1 VTTTLKVLATALV
14 LYLLLG
20 AWFAAGAQPQQLW
33 ACPAPEEPHAQI
45 LQDQRLSPECRP
57 TVTTRDRVEQFT
69 AATVFG
75 IPFTIIKAVN
85 GGA

>member
-1 VTTTLKVLATALV
+1 VTTTLKVLGTALV

-33 ACPAPEEPHAQI
+33 TCPAPEEPHGQI
-45 LQDQRLSPECRP
+45 LHDKQLSPECQP
-57 TVTTRDRVEQFT
+57 TVTTRERVEQFT
-69 AATVFG
+69 AAMAFG

-85 GGA
+85 GGD

>member
-1 VTTTLKVLATALV
+1 VTTTLKVLATGMV

-33 ACPAPEEPHAQI
+33 ACPAPEEPHGRI
-45 LQDQRLSPECRP
+45 LRDEQLSPECRP
-57 TVTTRDRVEQFT
+57 TVTTRERVEQFT
-69 AATVFG
+69 AAMAFG

-85 GGA
+85 GGD

>member
-1 VTTTLKVLATALV
+1 MTTTLKVPATALV

-33 ACPAPEEPHAQI
+33 ACPAPQEPQGETLHH
-45 LQDQRLSPECRP
+45 QRLSPECQP

-69 AATVFG
+69 AAMVFG

-85 GGA
+85 GGD